1 VYFSQATI
9 TESTFIEEIKVY
21 RHLAGWKK
29 IKMPE
34 KIQIIIDKKA
44 PLISDIPPMEW
55 TNQDYT
61 VEAKVFDEDA
71 KISRHPACQGLFGA
85 RNR

>member
-61 VEAKVFDEDA
+61 VERRYLMKMR